1 MFIIFIIPVNFDG
14 FHDDESGI
22 YQYSWAVGQSV
33 CSHDV
38 VNFSDPHEFLHSAK
52 HWTHNGYEKN
62 LNLSVTKIYFFS
74 VPRLNTKDITS
85 IFPNSVVLCFWF
97 FIFYASFSNMGF
109 FLS

>member
-1 MFIIFIIPVNFDG
+1 MHISILIWLHAYIYLYQDKKSLTKMLINFIIPVNFDG

-22 YQYSWAVGQSV
+22 YQYTWAVGKSV

-62 LNLSVTKIYFFS
+62 LHLAVTIC
-74 VPRLNTKDITS
+74 
-85 IFPNSVVLCFWF
+85 IFPFKD
-97 FIFYASFSNMGF
+97 
-109 FLS
+109 

>member
-62 LNLSVTKIYFFS
+62 LHLSVTTIYFFLRS
-74 VPRLNTKDITS
+74 KIKHKGYNINFSEFSCLVFLVLY
-85 IFPNSVVLCFWF
+85 FLCFF
-97 FIFYASFSNMGF
+97 
-109 FLS
+109 